1 MANVW
6 VHIALIRPFNC
17 VWVGLLGKLSNWPP
31 LQHCRNGDWDCAVD
45 SAAPLG
51 TRKTMTASKI
61 LRGPAE
67 LHWTEVQWGWTGTGT
82 GTWYLLNRSTRNRTN
97 LSTTHSSV
105 NWIADD
111 DEERSIFIS
120 THDRFLRPSSSSHRV
135 IGCIHCSETVGG
147 YAAGWLAGWA
157 EGVECVP
164 GLACLRIYSV

>member
-31 LQHCRNGDWDCAVD
+31 SIAALQEWDWDCAVD

-51 TRKTMTASKI
+51 TRKTMKASKI
-61 LRGPAE
+61 LRGPTE
-67 LHWTEVQWGWTGTGT
+67 LHWTEVHWGWTGTGT

-111 DEERSIFIS
+111 DDEERSIFIS
-120 THDRFLRPSSSSHRV
+120 THDRFLGPSSSGSSGSHRV

-147 YAAGWLAGWA
+147 YAAG
-157 EGVECVP
+157 
-164 GLACLRIYSV
+164 